1 MQIDLTSE
9 HIANVFKETDNVL
22 YDEILEKT
30 EIPSWNPDQPSVKM
44 LQLRGGGADLLI
56 IDELFKHS
64 PIAWCQYHGA
74 KIYERI
80 AAAPNRRWI
89 WSRVTRHY
97 STTLIRQHHFWC
109 HDREAWLDSPR
120 LPMQQWS
127 DLLVCLD
134 CFHPTRNNMVLFS
147 SCDVN
152 TAQTKLYICYIR
164 VVVNIYVFFSCFK
177 RFQCKHACMTAK
189 R

>member
-1 MQIDLTSE
+1 MIDLTSE

-44 LQLRGGGADLLI
+44 LQLRGVGADLLI

-89 WSRVTRHY
+89 
-97 STTLIRQHHFWC
+97 
-109 HDREAWLDSPR
+109 
-120 LPMQQWS
+120 
-127 DLLVCLD
+127 
-134 CFHPTRNNMVLFS
+134 
-147 SCDVN
+147 
-152 TAQTKLYICYIR
+152 
-164 VVVNIYVFFSCFK
+164 
-177 RFQCKHACMTAK
+177 
-189 R
+189 